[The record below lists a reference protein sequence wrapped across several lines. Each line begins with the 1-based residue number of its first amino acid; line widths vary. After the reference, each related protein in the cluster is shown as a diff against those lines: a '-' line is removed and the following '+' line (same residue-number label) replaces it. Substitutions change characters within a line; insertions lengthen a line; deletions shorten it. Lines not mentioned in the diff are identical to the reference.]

1 MLFRLHFVRIHAI
14 HLFIRKTDMTPIT
27 RYKED
32 LKREDFHYDPAQ
44 EEAVAALQD
53 LFDRLLAKQEPEST
67 GLFSM
72 FKKKKSPQVEQGLY
86 FWGGVGRGKTY
97 LMDTFFDCLP
107 TEKKLRLHFHRFM
120 QMVHQELRKLNE
132 VKNPLEIV
140 GKQISDK
147 AQVLCFDEFFVTDI
161 TDAMILAGLLEEL
174 FKNGTTLV
182 ATSNIEPDGLYKNG
196 LQRARFLPAIDL
208 VKQYTKV
215 MNVDGGIDYRLRT
228 LKQAK
233 LYHYPLNTESADQ
246 LNERFM
252 SLITDASHIVEG
264 GSVEIE
270 GREIPLLRSCEDLA
284 WFDIKALCDGPRS
297 QVDYIEIARLYTT
310 VIISDLPQ
318 MDAARDDLARRF
330 INLVDEFYDRHVKVI
345 FSAEVAIT
353 DIYQGTRLKF
363 EYDRTISRLLE
374 MQSEEYLSLEHRP

>member
-1 MLFRLHFVRIHAI
+1 MLFKLQFVRMHAI

-44 EEAVAALQD
+44 EEAVEALQD

-67 GLFSM
+67 GLFGM
-72 FKKKKSPQVEQGLY
+72 FKKKKQPQVEQGLY

-120 QMVHQELRKLNE
+120 QMVHQELRKLND

-174 FKNGTTLV
+174 FKNGTSLV

-215 MNVDGGIDYRLRT
+215 MNVDGGVDYRLRT

-233 LYHYPLNTESADQ
+233 LYHYPLNAESADQ

-284 WFDIKALCDGPRS
+284 WFDINALCDGPRS

-310 VIISDLPQ
+310 VIISGLPQ
-318 MDAARDDLARRF
+318 MDASRDDLARRF

-345 FSAEVAIT
+345 FSAEVAII

>member
-1 MLFRLHFVRIHAI
+1 
-14 HLFIRKTDMTPIT
+14 MTPIS
-27 RYKED
+27 RYKQD
-32 LKREDFHYDPAQ
+32 LEKPDFNYDPAQ
-44 EEAVAALQD
+44 EEAVEALQD
-53 LFDRLLAKQEPEST
+53 LFERLTSNDQNSSSA
-67 GLFSM
+67 GLLGRFL
-72 FKKKKSPQVEQGLY
+72 KKKKPSVVTGLY

-97 LMDTFFDCLP
+97 LMDTFYDCLP
-107 TEKKLRLHFHRFM
+107 TERKMRLHFHRFM
-120 QMVHQELRKLNE
+120 QMVHQEMRKLHD

-161 TDAMILAGLLEEL
+161 TDAMILAGLLEVL
-174 FKNGTTLV
+174 FENGTTLV

-196 LQRARFLPAIDL
+196 LQRARFLPAIEL
-208 VKQYTKV
+208 VKKHTKV
-215 MNVDGGIDYRLRT
+215 MNVDGGVDYRLRT

-233 LYHYPLNTESADQ
+233 LYHYPLSESADLE
-246 LNERFM
+246 LNARFM
-252 SLITDASHIVEG
+252 SLVSDSSHVIEG
-264 GSVEIE
+264 GAVEIE
-270 GREIPLLRSCEDLA
+270 GRDIPLVRSCEDMA

-297 QVDYIEIARLYTT
+297 QVDYIEIARIYTT
-310 VIISDLPQ
+310 VIIANLPQ
-318 MDAARDDLARRF
+318 MDSSKDDLARRF

-353 DIYQGTRLKF
+353 DIYTVKRLTF

>member
-1 MLFRLHFVRIHAI
+1 
-14 HLFIRKTDMTPIT
+14 MTPIS
-27 RYKED
+27 RYQED

-44 EEAVAALQD
+44 EEAVQALQD
-53 LFDRLLAKQEPEST
+53 LFERLVNNPSAPESA
-67 GLFSM
+67 GLFGL
-72 FKKKKSPQVEQGLY
+72 FKKKKPAKVEQGLY

-107 TEKKLRLHFHRFM
+107 MEKKMRLHFHRFM
-120 QMVHQELRKLNE
+120 QMVHQELRKLKD

-161 TDAMILAGLLEEL
+161 TDAMILAGLLDEL
-174 FKNGTTLV
+174 FKNGTSLV

-196 LQRARFLPAIDL
+196 LQRARFLPAIAL
-208 VKQYTKV
+208 VKENTKV

-233 LYHYPLNTESADQ
+233 LYHFPLDEQADQ
-246 LNERFM
+246 ELNNRFM
-252 SLITDASHIVEG
+252 SLITDASHIKEG
-264 GSVEIE
+264 GVVEIE
-270 GREIPLLRSCEDLA
+270 GREIPLLRSCEDMA

-310 VIISDLPQ
+310 VIISNLPQ
-318 MDAARDDLARRF
+318 MDASRDDLARRF

-345 FSAEVAIT
+345 FSAEVAIP

>member
-1 MLFRLHFVRIHAI
+1 
-14 HLFIRKTDMTPIT
+14 MTPIT
-27 RYKED
+27 RYKRD
-32 LKREDFHYDPAQ
+32 LEREDFHYDPAQ
-44 EEAVAALQD
+44 EEAVQALQD
-53 LFDRLLAKQEPEST
+53 LFDRLLARQEKKVSK
-67 GLFSM
+67 GM
-72 FKKKKSPQVEQGLY
+72 FGKLLRKKGPGVETGLY

-107 TEKKLRLHFHRFM
+107 MERKMRLHFHRFM
-120 QMVHQELRKLNE
+120 QMVHQELRKLKE

-140 GKQISDK
+140 GKQISSK

-174 FKNGTTLV
+174 FKNGTTLI

-208 VKQYTKV
+208 VKKYTKV
-215 MNVDGGIDYRLRT
+215 MNVDGGVDYRLRT

-233 LYHYPLNTESADQ
+233 LYHYPLSEEADKS
-246 LNERFM
+246 LHERFM
-252 SLITDASHIVEG
+252 SLISDSSHIIEG
-264 GSVEIE
+264 GVVEIE
-270 GREIPLLRSCEDLA
+270 GRSIPLLRCCEDLA
-284 WFDIKALCDGPRS
+284 WFDILALCDGPRS
-297 QVDYIEIARLYTT
+297 QVDYIEIARLYST
-310 VIISDLPQ
+310 VIISNLPQ
-318 MDAARDDLARRF
+318 MDSSKDDIARRF

-345 FSAEVAIT
+345 FSAEVAIP
-353 DIYQGTRLKF
+353 DIYQGSRLAF

>member
-1 MLFRLHFVRIHAI
+1 MLFKLQFVRMHVI

-44 EEAVAALQD
+44 EEAVEALQD

-67 GLFSM
+67 GLFGM
-72 FKKKKSPQVEQGLY
+72 FKKKKQLQVEQGLY

-120 QMVHQELRKLNE
+120 QMVHQELRKLND

-174 FKNGTTLV
+174 FKNGTSLV

-215 MNVDGGIDYRLRT
+215 MNVDGGVDYRLRT

-233 LYHYPLNTESADQ
+233 LYHYPLNDESADQ

-270 GREIPLLRSCEDLA
+270 GRDIPLLRSCEDLA
-284 WFDIKALCDGPRS
+284 WFDINALCDGPRS

-310 VIISDLPQ
+310 VIISGLPQ

-345 FSAEVAIT
+345 FSAEVAII